1 MRKALPPL
9 AFFLAVNLLF
19 KHGFL
24 LLNELALPPEFPS
37 AVWVNTFACGICF
50 LLAIYSLS
58 LFLQKR
64 SERYLLWLFVIAF
77 LAFWRTLIASEL
89 TQAILAAQNMGWLRI
104 PLDIFTVVICFALC
118 FWLTQ
123 TSLPGRWNL
132 LLSPLGLLSLF
143 LFLLCMRLLIPG
155 TLLQIIL
162 GNMPYF
168 AGLTCLMLACI
179 RKAPCAYIL
188 LFGMAARTACAA
200 T

>member
-9 AFFLAVNLLF
+9 AFFLAINLLF

-89 TQAILAAQNMGWLRI
+89 TQAILAAQNMEWLRI

-132 LLSPLGLLSLF
+132 LLSPW
-143 LFLLCMRLLIPG
+143 
-155 TLLQIIL
+155 
-162 GNMPYF
+162 
-168 AGLTCLMLACI
+168 ACS
-179 RKAPCAYIL
+179 PS
-188 LFGMAARTACAA
+188 FSSFSACACLSPA
-200 T
+200 PSSRSS